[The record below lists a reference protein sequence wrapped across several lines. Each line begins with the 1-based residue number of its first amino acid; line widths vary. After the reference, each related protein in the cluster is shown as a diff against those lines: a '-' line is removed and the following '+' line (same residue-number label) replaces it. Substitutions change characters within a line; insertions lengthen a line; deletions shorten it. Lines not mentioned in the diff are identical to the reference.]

1 VTAVLN
7 TPLCQSL
14 GIELPIFNAGMGGGV
29 AGAALAAAVSNAGGL
44 GVLGMG
50 GCPAPLIR
58 EQIKKLRSLTNKPFG
73 VNIILALLEEGQV
86 ESCLDEKVPLMIL
99 FWGDAKPFVEKAHR
113 VGTKVILQV
122 GSVDEAK
129 AAADAGV
136 DAVMIQGVESGGH
149 VKGKTGLSIVLP
161 AVVEAVKPLPV
172 VAAGGVA
179 DGRSLAAALAAGA
192 QACSIGT
199 RFLCSTESAAARAY
213 KERITRAS
221 AEDTVHTLLFD
232 VGWPNA
238 AHRVLR
244 NKAYADWEAAGSPET
259 GKRPGENVPFG
270 KMPFAGTTI
279 EMPRYH
285 IFMPLEGFEGDM
297 EYAALYCGQ
306 SASLVNDIKPA
317 AEIVRDLVAGAQNAL
332 QNSAS

>member
-1 VTAVLN
+1 MLK
-7 TPLCQSL
+7 TPLCSKL
-14 GIELPIFNAGMGGGV
+14 GIELPILNAGMGGGV
-29 AGAALAAAVSNAGGL
+29 AGAKLAAAVSNAGGL

-58 EQIKKLRSLTNKPFG
+58 EQIKKLRSLTDKPFG
-73 VNIILALLEEGQV
+73 VNIILALLEEGQI
-86 ESCLDEKVPLMIL
+86 ESCLDEKVPVLVL
-99 FWGDAKPFVEKAHR
+99 FWGDPKPLVEKVHR
-113 VGTKVILQV
+113 AGTKLVMQV

-136 DAVMIQGVESGGH
+136 DAVMIQGVEAGGH
-149 VKGKTGLSIVLP
+149 VKGTTSLSIVLP

-172 VAAGGVA
+172 IAAGGVA

-199 RFLCSTESAAARAY
+199 RFLCSEESAAWRPY
-213 KERITRAS
+213 KERITKAK

-232 VGWPNA
+232 IGWPNA

-244 NKAYADWEAAGSPET
+244 NKAYAEWEAAGSPES
-259 GKRPGENVPFG
+259 GKRPGENVTFA
-270 KMPFAGTTI
+270 KMPFAGTSLD
-279 EMPRYH
+279 MPRYH

-297 EYAALYCGQ
+297 EYAALYSGQ
-306 SASLVNDIKPA
+306 SCSLVNDIKPA
-317 AEIVRDLVAGAQNAL
+317 AEIVEDLVKGAEAAL
-332 QNSAS
+332 SK

>member
-1 VTAVLN
+1 VLK
-7 TPLCQSL
+7 TPLCQKL

-29 AGAALAAAVSNAGGL
+29 AGAELAAAVSNAGGL

-50 GCPAPLIR
+50 GVPAPAIR
-58 EQIKKLRSLTNKPFG
+58 EQIRRLRSLTQKPFG

-86 ESCLDEKVPLMIL
+86 ESCLDEKVPVLIL

-113 VGTKVILQV
+113 AGTKVVLQC
-122 GSVDEAK
+122 GSVDEAR

-136 DAVMIQGVESGGH
+136 DAVMIQGVEAGGH
-149 VKGKTGLSIVLP
+149 VKGTTALSIVLP

-172 VAAGGVA
+172 IASGGVA
-179 DGRSLAAALAAGA
+179 DGRSLAAALSAGA
-192 QACSIGT
+192 QAVSIGT

-213 KERITRAS
+213 KERLVRAG

-244 NKAYADWEAAGSPET
+244 NKAYAEWEGAGSPPT
-259 GKRPGENVPFG
+259 GHRPGEGVVFG
-270 KMPFAGTTI
+270 KMPFAGTSL
-279 EMPRYH
+279 ELPRYH

-297 EYAALYCGQ
+297 DYAALYAGQ
-306 SASLVNDIKPA
+306 SCSLVKDIKPA
-317 AEIVRDLVAGAQNAL
+317 AEIVRDLAAGAEAAL
-332 QNSAS
+332 YKSAS

>member
-1 VTAVLN
+1 
-7 TPLCQSL
+7 
-14 GIELPIFNAGMGGGV
+14 MGGGT

-58 EQIKKLRSLTNKPFG
+58 EEIKKLRSLTKKPFG

-86 ESCLDEKVPLMIL
+86 ESCLDEKVPVLIL

-113 VGTKVILQV
+113 AGTKVILQV

-136 DAVMIQGVESGGH
+136 DAVMIQGVEAGGH
-149 VKGKTGLSIVLP
+149 VRGTTGLSIVLP

-179 DGRSLAAALAAGA
+179 DGRSFAAALAAGA

-199 RFLCSTESAAARAY
+199 RFLCSEESRATRAY
-213 KERITRAS
+213 KERVVGAN
-221 AEDTVHTLLFD
+221 AEDTVHTLVFD
-232 VGWPNA
+232 IGWPNA

-244 NKAYADWEAAGSPET
+244 NKAYDEWEAAGSPQS
-259 GKRPGENVPFG
+259 GKRPGENVPFA
-270 KMPFAGTTI
+270 KMAFGGTTV

-285 IFMPLEGFEGDM
+285 IFPPMEGFEGDI

-306 SASLVNDIKPA
+306 SASLVKDVKPA
-317 AEIVRDLVAGAQNAL
+317 ADIVKDLVKGAETAL
-332 QNSAS
+332 SK